1 MPRTKGSK
9 NKLKQTQKQSQVVN
23 VNITQEKKV
32 VKRKPRAKKPSKEPP
47 ILYDIGEPSLGRPS
61 DNSLYTRPPIVAQ
74 VIPQIGR
81 DSQALLPP
89 KDTGVESVL
98 ANIRNK
104 TENILEKQKVKSKLT
119 DTGSNEILNIPPK
132 IKEIK
137 DVGTEPTKTKR
148 KPLHDLGSTDVFE
161 IKPKETKEIGTV
173 PSNNEMTDTLKPKIL
188 KLDKNKISKRKS
200 KEMYLKTT
208 QGLTTK
214 TDLQTDNVPVIQKE
228 YLTSHFAPPSPEQ
241 TKKEYKQRAQK
252 IIDSAPVASSSMSEL
267 ISKKS
272 ITAKYSDI
280 SGNKEKRQRVD
291 EKVEK
296 EKTEGAK
303 LSKRLSN
310 VADIT
315 TKQLYGSNHPLNIEN
330 NKIDMSNISDFLTKR
345 ETKEQKKKMKKEA
358 FKAYTELDKL
368 QKDLES
374 KQAMKNRQKED
385 ALKLKEMESAKKKQ
399 IDNDA
404 ASKLQAVMK
413 RKQTPSMNKIKESVD
428 VIGSK
433 TKALLT
439 RKIDPAPFY
448 RYPANK
454 SIDTRGFIPKTSI
467 RNIFSVGEPL
477 VVSKKLK
484 LVSKKKNKAA
494 VEGYQNR
501 LAYLDMADKYKSI
514 MTKGK

>member
-1 MPRTKGSK
+1 MGRKTGSK

-23 VNITQEKKV
+23 VNINQEKKV
-32 VKRKPRAKKPSKEPP
+32 VKRKPRTKKPSKEPP
-47 ILYDIGEPSLGRPS
+47 TLYEVGEPLSGRPS
-61 DNSLYTRPPIVAQ
+61 DNSLYTRPPIIAQ

-81 DSQALLPP
+81 DSQSLLPP
-89 KDTGVESVL
+89 KDTGVESEL

-132 IKEIK
+132 IK

-161 IKPKETKEIGTV
+161 IKPKETKEIGTD
-173 PSNNEMTDTLKPKIL
+173 PANNEMTDTLKPKIL
-188 KLDKNKISKRKS
+188 KMDKNKISKRKS

-208 QGLTTK
+208 QGMTIK
-214 TDLQTDNVPVIQKE
+214 TDLQTDNVPIIQKE
-228 YLTSHFAPPSPEQ
+228 HLYATHFAPPSPEQ
-241 TKKEYKQRAQK
+241 KKKEYKQRAQK

-272 ITAKYSDI
+272 ITPKYSDI
-280 SGNKEKRQRVD
+280 SGNKEKRQRMD
-291 EKVEK
+291 EKVKKDNE
-296 EKTEGAK
+296 EGAK

-315 TKQLYGSNHPLNIEN
+315 AKQSDAITNSVNLYDTRLYDNDISNF
-330 NKIDMSNISDFLTKR
+330 ISKGK
-345 ETKEQKKKMKKEA
+345 KEMKKKKKKDSYNA
-358 FKAYTELDKL
+358 FI
-368 QKDLES
+368 ES
-374 KQAMKNRQKED
+374 NQMQIRQKED
-385 ALKLKEMESAKKKQ
+385 EIKLKEMEAAKKKQ
-399 IDNDA
+399 IDNEA

-413 RKQTPSMNKIKESVD
+413 RKQTPSINKIKESVD

-433 TKALLT
+433 SKALLT
-439 RKIDPAPFY
+439 RKVDAAPFY
-448 RYPANK
+448 RFPANK

-467 RNIFSVGEPL
+467 RNKFSVGEPL
-477 VVSKKLK
+477 IVNKRQQ

-494 VEGYQNR
+494 VEGYENR
-501 LAYLDMADKYKSI
+501 LAYLDMAEKYKGI
-514 MTKGK
+514 MTKGKSKN